1 MVEEQ
6 HAIDVDADSDNSSS
20 IEFEDESVIGK
31 LCKLFEC
38 LHEGLVRSQVTT
50 DDIENLVKRVW
61 RQIQLMKFLR
71 TDFDD
76 FSCIQN
82 KMMKKAL
89 RSLCEK
95 NLERLTQDVYG
106 SIKRLLKTR
115 WALPGLSDL
124 EKARLLLVA

>member
-1 MVEEQ
+1 
-6 HAIDVDADSDNSSS
+6 
-20 IEFEDESVIGK
+20 
-31 LCKLFEC
+31 
-38 LHEGLVRSQVTT
+38 
-50 DDIENLVKRVW
+50 
-61 RQIQLMKFLR
+61 MKFLR
-71 TDFDD
+71 ADFDD
-76 FSCIQN
+76 FSGIQN

-106 SIKRLLKTR
+106 SIMRLLKTR